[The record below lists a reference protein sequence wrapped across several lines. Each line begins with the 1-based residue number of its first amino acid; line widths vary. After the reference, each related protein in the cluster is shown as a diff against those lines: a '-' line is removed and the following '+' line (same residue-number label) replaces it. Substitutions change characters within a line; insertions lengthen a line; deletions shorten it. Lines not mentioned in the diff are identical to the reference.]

1 MRTGIIYFYIFFSVL
16 ITAGTCRNDPAVLVS
31 SGHSHNDYQQI
42 RPLWEALEKKFIS
55 IEVDIHLSGRALL
68 VGHDPEDLKA
78 ENTLQ
83 SMYLEPLHAYIAGH
97 NGWVYPGHELI
108 LFIDIKTA
116 ADSTYIVLR
125 EVLNHYAGMLTVYS
139 AEKVKKGAVAV
150 VISGNRPRQL
160 MSREK
165 IRYATY
171 DGRLTDLTENRLP
184 NFMCLISDNWGNYF
198 NWRGKKPISAEE
210 HKKLAEIVST
220 AHAKDCM
227 IRFWNLPVSDPSCR
241 RRVWTELLS
250 AGVDLISVD
259 DLKAYKDF
267 QMEKN
272 YEPKK

>member
-1 MRTGIIYFYIFFSVL
+1 MRSAIIYFYICSAVIITDGNCMANPDTL
-16 ITAGTCRNDPAVLVS
+16 IT

-68 VGHDPEDLKA
+68 VGHDPEDLKS

-83 SMYLEPLHAYIAGH
+83 SMYLEPLRAYITGH
-97 NGWVYPGHELI
+97 NSWVYPGRELI

-116 ADSTYIVLR
+116 ADSTYKILR
-125 EVLNHYAGMLTVYS
+125 EILKEYAGMLTVYS
-139 AEKVKKGAVAV
+139 AEQVKKGAVAV

-165 IRYATY
+165 TRYATY
-171 DGRLTDLTENRLP
+171 DGRLTDLNGDLPP
-184 NFMCLISDNWGNYF
+184 NFIRLISDNWENYF
-198 NWRGKKPISAEE
+198 SWRGKEPISAEE
-210 HKKLAEIVST
+210 HKKLAEIIAA

-227 IRFWNLPVSDPSCR
+227 IRFWGLPVSDPSCR

>member
-1 MRTGIIYFYIFFSVL
+1 MRSGIIYYYIFFSVL
-16 ITAGTCRNDPAVLVS
+16 ITAGTCRDNPVLLVT

-42 RPLWEALEKKFIS
+42 RPLWEALERKFIS
-55 IEVDIHLSGRALL
+55 IEVDIHLTGGELL
-68 VGHDPEDLKA
+68 VGHDPEDLKG

-83 SMYLEPLHAYIAGH
+83 SMYLEPLRSYITGH

-108 LFIDIKTA
+108 LLIDIKTA
-116 ADSTYIVLR
+116 ADSTYTILR
-125 EVLNHYAGMLTVYS
+125 DVLNEYAGMLTVYS
-139 AEKVKKGAVAV
+139 AEKVRKGAIAV

-171 DGRLTDLTENRLP
+171 DGRLNDLNNVSPP
-184 NFMCLISDNWGNYF
+184 NFIRLISDNWENYF
-198 NWRGKKPISAEE
+198 SWRGKEPIAAQEQ
-210 HKKLAEIVST
+210 KKLAEIVAS
-220 AHAKDCM
+220 AHAKDYR

-259 DLKAYKDF
+259 NLKAYCEFLVDR
-267 QMEKN
+267 
-272 YEPKK
+272 